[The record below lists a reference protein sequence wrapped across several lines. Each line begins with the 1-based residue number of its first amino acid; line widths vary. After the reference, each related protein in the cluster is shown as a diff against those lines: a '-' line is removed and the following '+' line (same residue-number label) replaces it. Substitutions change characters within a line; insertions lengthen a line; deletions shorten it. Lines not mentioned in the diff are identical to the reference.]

1 MSGFENIENK
11 GTSKI
16 NLSESSKDV
25 NIFYSK
31 ILKSNVPFLTMF
43 FKKERSK
50 SSNFIKE
57 MNMNKT
63 LLLAGVATA
72 LFATNANAYNLNL
85 DITPYVSAKM
95 AYAKLKNKSD
105 VDSTYYYITET
116 KYKDNVI
123 SDKTLKDDV
132 WGTRLA
138 YGLSAPVKFGKIRTE
153 LELGWNSKA
162 GDDNIYGIVIS
173 DENKDNYQHEHYQ
186 ANTSVWTGMFNV
198 YYDIDTGTKLM
209 PYINA
214 GVGYAHLK
222 TKLHT
227 WGNCGPKANNYDFSF
242 KEDANNFAW
251 NIGLGVSYA
260 LTDNLSVDLGYRYTD
275 FGNIKSNPTI
285 RDTSQGDVMG
295 VAGPFII
302 DGDMKFYMHE
312 VNLGLRYAF

>member
-1 MSGFENIENK
+1 
-11 GTSKI
+11 
-16 NLSESSKDV
+16 
-25 NIFYSK
+25 
-31 ILKSNVPFLTMF
+31 
-43 FKKERSK
+43 
-50 SSNFIKE
+50 
-57 MNMNKT
+57 MNKT

-105 VDSTYYYITET
+105 VDSTFYYSNGGGDQNNDKYI
-116 KYKDNVI
+116 YNAL

-138 YGLSAPVKFGKIRTE
+138 YGLSAPVKFGKLRTE

-162 GDDNIYGIVIS
+162 GDKNLYDIVIS
-173 DENKDNYQHEHYQ
+173 QGNAGDYNGEHYQ
-186 ANTSVWTGMFNV
+186 VNTSVWTGMFNV
-198 YYDIDTGTKLM
+198 YYDFDTGTKLM

-222 TKLHT
+222 TKAHT
-227 WGNCGPKANNYDFSF
+227 WGKMGQGPYDINF

-275 FGNIKSNPTI
+275 FGNIKSNPVIAGETI
-285 RDTSQGDVMG
+285 GMK
-295 VAGPFII
+295 GPFIV

>member
-1 MSGFENIENK
+1 
-11 GTSKI
+11 
-16 NLSESSKDV
+16 
-25 NIFYSK
+25 
-31 ILKSNVPFLTMF
+31 
-43 FKKERSK
+43 
-50 SSNFIKE
+50 
-57 MNMNKT
+57 MNKKF
-63 LLLAGVATA
+63 LLAGVATA

-105 VDSTYYYITET
+105 VDSTFYLPGTRYA
-116 KYKDNVI
+116 DNVV

-162 GDDNIYGIVIS
+162 GDDNLYDFVL
-173 DENKDNYQHEHYQ
+173 DNHYRGEHYQ
-186 ANTSVWTGMFNV
+186 VNTSVWTGMFNV

-222 TKLHT
+222 TKAHT
-227 WGNCGPKANNYDFSF
+227 WGMRGPFSNGNGTVPYDLSF

-275 FGNIKSNPTI
+275 FGNIRSNPII
-285 RDTSQGDVMG
+285 RDSKGAVMG
-295 VAGPFII
+295 ADGPFIF
-302 DGDMKFYMHE
+302 DGDMKLYMHE

>member
-1 MSGFENIENK
+1 
-11 GTSKI
+11 
-16 NLSESSKDV
+16 
-25 NIFYSK
+25 
-31 ILKSNVPFLTMF
+31 
-43 FKKERSK
+43 
-50 SSNFIKE
+50 
-57 MNMNKT
+57 MNKT
-63 LLLAGVATA
+63 LLLASVATA

-105 VDSTYYYITET
+105 VDSTYYVQQASHYAP
-116 KYKDNVI
+116 NAL

-162 GDDNIYGIVIS
+162 GDDNLYDIVIIKS
-173 DENKDNYQHEHYQ
+173 YPGEHYQ
-186 ANTSVWTGMFNV
+186 VNTSVWTGMFNV
-198 YYDIDTGTKLM
+198 YYDFDTGTKLM

-222 TKLHT
+222 MKAHT
-227 WGNCGPKANNYDFSF
+227 WGNCGTGPYELRF

-275 FGNIKSNPTI
+275 FGNIKSNPVIAGETI
-285 RDTSQGDVMG
+285 GMV
-295 VAGPFII
+295 GPFIV

>member
-1 MSGFENIENK
+1 
-11 GTSKI
+11 
-16 NLSESSKDV
+16 
-25 NIFYSK
+25 
-31 ILKSNVPFLTMF
+31 
-43 FKKERSK
+43 
-50 SSNFIKE
+50 
-57 MNMNKT
+57 MNKKF
-63 LLLAGVATA
+63 LLAGVATA

-105 VDSTYYYITET
+105 VDSTFYFQNGGKDEYNHTYR
-116 KYKDNVI
+116 DNVI

-138 YGLSAPVKFGKIRTE
+138 YGLSTPVKFGKIRTE

-162 GDDNIYGIVIS
+162 GDDNLYDIVIS
-173 DENKDNYQHEHYQ
+173 KDAAGQYNGEHYQ
-186 ANTSVWTGMFNV
+186 TNTSVWTGMFNV
-198 YYDIDTGTKLM
+198 YYDFDTGTKLM

-222 TKLHT
+222 MKAHT
-227 WGNCGPKANNYDFSF
+227 WGNCGSANGSGHYDFSV

-275 FGNIKSNPTI
+275 FGNIRSNSTI
-285 RDTSQGDVMG
+285 RDRAPSFGGPNTMG
-295 VAGPFII
+295 VDGPFII
-302 DGDMKFYMHE
+302 DGDMKMYMHE

>member
-1 MSGFENIENK
+1 
-11 GTSKI
+11 
-16 NLSESSKDV
+16 
-25 NIFYSK
+25 
-31 ILKSNVPFLTMF
+31 
-43 FKKERSK
+43 
-50 SSNFIKE
+50 
-57 MNMNKT
+57 MNKKF
-63 LLLAGVATA
+63 LLAGVATA

-105 VDSTYYYITET
+105 VDSSFFNHQGTPVDGDGQ
-116 KYKDNVI
+116 YKDNVI

-138 YGLSAPVKFGKIRTE
+138 YGLSAPVKFGKLRTE

-162 GDDNIYGIVIS
+162 GDDNLYNIVIKS
-173 DENKDNYQHEHYQ
+173 DNSGKYNGEHYQ
-186 ANTSVWTGMFNV
+186 VNTSVWTGMFNV

-222 TKLHT
+222 TKAHT
-227 WGNCGPKANNYDFSF
+227 WGNCGAPANHYDFLF
-242 KEDANNFAW
+242 KEEANNFAW

-285 RDTSQGDVMG
+285 NDSLGKVMG
-295 VAGPFII
+295 VDGPFII